1 MKNLLIRTVTGLFFT
16 AAVVASLLCY
26 GMSTVPFYLLFLF
39 FTVVGTYEL
48 VRMGRNVGLEAN
60 LPLALLLSVTLFSI
74 PPFVFILPKTLLP
87 LLLLI
92 GVVILLLLGAAVLVM
107 ELFRCRPNPIGNVSA
122 TLLPMLWVAV
132 PFALIGLLLGS
143 GETIVALSIFIV
155 IWLSDTLAYCSGRL
169 FGKHKLFERVSPK
182 KTIEGFVI
190 SLCLTVVITACFYW
204 IPFLKVEAFTTPWH
218 WAGFSLVIVLFATTG
233 DLVESL
239 FKRSCSVKDS
249 GKILPGHGGVLDR
262 FDSAL
267 LAIPVAAIYWLVFQ
281 LVG

>member
-1 MKNLLIRTVTGLFFT
+1 MKNLLIRTATGLVFT

-26 GMSTVPFYLLFLF
+26 GMSTVFFYLLFLF

-48 VRMGRNVGLEAN
+48 VRMARNVGLEAN

-74 PPFVFILPKTLLP
+74 PPFVFLLPKPWLP
-87 LLLLI
+87 LLLLV
-92 GVVILLLLGAAVLVM
+92 GMVVLLLLGVAVLVL
-107 ELFRCRPNPIGNVSA
+107 ELFRCLPNPIGNISA

-143 GETIVALSIFIV
+143 GKISVALSIFII
-155 IWLSDTLAYCSGRL
+155 IWLGDTLAYCSGRL
-169 FGKHKLFERVSPK
+169 FGKHKLFERVSPN

-190 SLCLTVVITACFYW
+190 SLCLTIAIAACFYW
-204 IPFLKVEAFTTPWH
+204 IPFLKVQAFATPWH
-218 WAGFSLVIVLFATTG
+218 WAGFALVVVLFATAG

-249 GKILPGHGGVLDR
+249 GSILPGHGGVLDR
-262 FDSAL
+262 FDSSL
-267 LAIPVAAIYWLVFQ
+267 LAIPVASIYWLIFE

>member
-1 MKNLLIRTVTGLFFT
+1 MKNLLIRTVTGLVFT

-26 GMSTVPFYLLFLF
+26 EMSSAFFYLLFLF
-39 FTVVGTYEL
+39 FTVVGTFEL
-48 VRMGRNVGLEAN
+48 VRMARNSGMEGN

-87 LLLLI
+87 LLFTI
-92 GVVILLLLGAAVLVM
+92 GVVMLLLFGVAVLVM
-107 ELFRCRPNPIGNVSA
+107 ELFRCLPNPIGNIST
-122 TLLPMLWVAV
+122 TLLPMFWVAV
-132 PFALIGLLLGS
+132 PFAIIGLLLG
-143 GETIVALSIFIV
+143 GGGMQVALSMFII
-155 IWLSDTLAYCSGRL
+155 IWLGDTLAYCSGRL
-169 FGKHKLFERVSPK
+169 FGKHKLFERVSPN

-190 SLCLTVVITACFYW
+190 SLCLTVAIAACFYW
-204 IPFLKVEAFTTPWH
+204 IPFLKVQAFATPWH
-218 WAGFSLVIVLFATTG
+218 WAGFALVVVLFATAG

-249 GKILPGHGGVLDR
+249 GSILPGHGGVLDR

-267 LAIPVAAIYWLVFQ
+267 LAIPVASIYWLIFE